1 MDALLFV
8 FGIVAAVLI
17 GLAWY
22 FVTQWQEQRQLRIV
36 LQYKLV
42 HVVLFKSLEEGKRD
56 WKQEVAVSEQLFS
69 SLADFKTP
77 PVMEIAVHNVG
88 EEIHFYFAVHEK
100 EVNAL
105 IQLIQAFWPDSIAEL
120 VEDYNI
126 FNPQGGTLIASLAQT
141 REKILPIKTY
151 GLMEQDSLLPLVH
164 IFSSLLKEGDGV
176 ALQVVFKKASPSVA
190 KTFKKIYTGLQR
202 GLSLRKATE
211 DADSSPEKE
220 VMRAALTAFNS
231 SSSKSAENE
240 LKKDISDSAVT
251 EAAGKK
257 IAKTLFE
264 ANARIVVSCDS
275 EARAKV
281 FMDQLASIY
290 PLYSEPKGNALELR
304 LSKGQRELK
313 SAYDYSFRYFRNDQK
328 LILNSE
334 ELASIVHLPTR
345 PILEISKVTQLKAR
359 MAPPP
364 LELPQEGIVLGTSV
378 YRGQRKTVHM
388 ATEDRFRH
396 MYVIGQ
402 TGTGKSTFLK
412 NLIKQD
418 IESGNGIAFID
429 PHGDDAENVLSFI
442 PESRLKD
449 VVYFNPADIG
459 YPMSFNMLEYDRSK
473 PEQRT
478 FIANELIEIIGK
490 IYNLQ
495 ETGGPMFEQYLKNAL
510 FLLMQ
515 DSVISPTILD
525 VQRVFSDTLFRQEL
539 LARSPDPGVVMFW
552 KKEAEKATGDWGLSN
567 MSIWVNSK
575 LTPFIANDFI
585 KPIIGQEKS
594 SLDFRDIIN
603 NKKILIVNLSKGK
616 LGETNAFFLGLLLV
630 GKIFMYA
637 IERDQG
643 ERTDFFFYIDE
654 FQNVVTK
661 TIATILSEAR
671 KFKLSLNIAHQYM
684 KQIPEDIK
692 AAIFGNVGT
701 VVAFRI
707 EIDDA
712 NAIKDYFR
720 PSFTEQDLIRL
731 DNFNAYVRPLIR
743 GKTGPAFNILID
755 RPPETNRQALEK
767 IIMENRQRYS
777 QPREKVLAAI
787 NERYLPVKPP
797 EPPVPPP
804 PAAPP
809 VLS

>member
-1 MDALLFV
+1 MDALLFII
-8 FGIVAAVLI
+8 GIVAAVLI

-56 WKQEVAVSEQLFS
+56 WKQEVALSEQLFG

-77 PVMEIAVHNVG
+77 PVMEIAVHNQG

-100 EVNAL
+100 EVNSL

-120 VEDYNI
+120 VDDYNI
-126 FNPQGGTLIASLAQT
+126 FNPQGGTLVASLGQT
-141 REKILPIKTY
+141 REQILPVKMY
-151 GLMEQDSLLPLVH
+151 DAMEEDSLLPIVH
-164 IFSSLLKEGDGV
+164 IFSSLLKEGEGV
-176 ALQVVFKKASPSVA
+176 ALQVIFRKAQPSIA
-190 KTFKKIYTGLQR
+190 KSFKKIYTGLQR
-202 GLSLRKATE
+202 GLSLRKAME
-211 DADSSPEKE
+211 DADASPEKE
-220 VMRAALTAFNS
+220 FMRAALGAFS
-231 SSSKSAENE
+231 SSNPKQEQPQS
-240 LKKDISDSAVT
+240 KDIPDAALT
-251 EAAGKK
+251 ESVGKK
-257 IAKTLFE
+257 IAKPLFE
-264 ANARIVVSCDS
+264 VNARVVVSCDT
-275 EARAKV
+275 EDRAKL
-281 FMDQLASIY
+281 FMDQIASVY
-290 PLYSEPKGNALELR
+290 ALYNEPKGNAFELKPA
-304 LSKGQRELK
+304 KGQRELK

-328 LILNSE
+328 MVLSSQ

-345 PILEISKVTQLKAR
+345 PILDISKVTQLKAR
-359 MAPPP
+359 TAPPP

-418 IESGNGIAFID
+418 IDAGNGIAFID
-429 PHGDDAENVLSFI
+429 PHGDDAENVLTFI

-539 LARSPDPGVVMFW
+539 LARCPDPGVVLFW

-637 IERDQG
+637 IERDQA
-643 ERTDFFFYIDE
+643 ERTDFYFYIDE

-671 KFKLSLNIAHQYM
+671 KFRLSLNIAHQYI

-701 VVAFRI
+701 IVAFRI
-707 EIDDA
+707 EVDDA
-712 NAIKDYFR
+712 NAIKDYFK

-743 GKTGPAFNILID
+743 GKTGTSFNILID

-767 IIMENRQRYS
+767 IIMDNRQRYS

-787 NERYLPVKPP
+787 NERYAPVKPP
-797 EPPVPPP
+797 EPPVSPP

>member
-1 MDALLFV
+1 MDALLLV
-8 FGIVAAVLI
+8 VGIIAAVLI

-22 FVTQWQEQRQLRIV
+22 FVSQWQEQRQLRIV

-77 PVMEIAVHNVG
+77 PVMEIAVHNFG

-100 EVNAL
+100 EVNSL
-105 IQLIQAFWPDSIAEL
+105 VQLVQSFWPDSIAEL
-120 VEDYNI
+120 VDDYNI
-126 FNPQGGTLIASLAQT
+126 FNPQGGTLVASIEQT
-141 REKILPIKTY
+141 KEKVLPIKTY
-151 GLMEQDSLLPLVH
+151 EAMEQDSLLPIVH

-176 ALQVVFKKASPSVA
+176 ALQVIFKKASPAIA
-190 KTFKKIYTGLQR
+190 KSFKKIYGGLQH
-202 GLSLRKATE
+202 GLSLGKATE
-211 DADSSPEKE
+211 EADSSPQKE
-220 VMRAALTAFNS
+220 FMNAALTAFNPAPS
-231 SSSKSAENE
+231 EQNDAF
-240 LKKDISDSAVT
+240 KKDVSDPGVT
-251 EAAGKK
+251 EGVGKK
-257 IAKTLFE
+257 VAKPLFE
-264 ANARIVVSCDS
+264 VNARIVVSCES
-275 EARAKV
+275 ESRAKL
-281 FMDQLASIY
+281 FMDQLSSVY
-290 PLYSEPKGNALELR
+290 PLYTEPKGNSLELR
-304 LSKGQRELK
+304 LRKGQSELK
-313 SAYDYSFRYFRNDQK
+313 SAYDYSFRYFRNAQTMV
-328 LILNSE
+328 LSSQ

-345 PILEISKVTQLKAR
+345 PILEVSKVTQLKAR

-364 LELPQEGIVLGTSV
+364 LELPQEGIVLGTSI

-412 NLIKQD
+412 NLIRQD
-418 IESGNGIAFID
+418 IENGNGIAFID
-429 PHGDDAENVLSFI
+429 PHGDDAENVLSFV
-442 PESRLKD
+442 PEARRKD
-449 VVYFNPADIG
+449 IVYFNPADIG
-459 YPMSFNMLEYDRSK
+459 YPMSFNMLEYDRAK

-515 DSVISPTILD
+515 DPVISPTILD

-539 LARSPDPGVVMFW
+539 LARCPDPGVVLFW

-575 LTPFIANDFI
+575 LSPFIANDFV

-637 IERDQG
+637 IERDQN

-671 KFKLSLNIAHQYM
+671 KFRLSLNIAHQYI
-684 KQIPEDIK
+684 KQIPDEIK
-692 AAIFGNVGT
+692 SAIFGNVGT

-707 EIDDA
+707 EVNDA
-712 NAIKDYFR
+712 NEIKDYFK

-743 GKTGPAFNILID
+743 GKTGTAFNIQID
-755 RPPETNRQALEK
+755 RPPETDRGSLEK
-767 IIMENRQRYS
+767 IIMDNRQRYS

-787 NERYLPVKPP
+787 NERYAPVKPP
-797 EPPVPPP
+797 EPPSPPP
-804 PAAPP
+804 PASPP